1 MKHKMDPKFVSAQRR
16 KARKNMLY
24 KGAAVAPLLMMGIG
38 GMASA
43 HAATVDSSPVDS
55 ASASHSVGDKTN
67 AFGVNVNVPPATPD
81 TPSTP
86 STATPDAPSTPSTAT
101 PDAPSTPA
109 TPDAPSTPAT
119 PDAPSIPSGT
129 DDAEAWISA
138 IGSLISSFDWG
149 QGGAPSDS
157 CPGGDCGG
165 AEGSCPGGDCGA
177 AAGAGAAGAGAVA
190 DSSCPGGDCGDISQG
205 WDSYGSYTDAFA
217 PVYA

>member
-81 TPSTP
+81 
-86 STATPDAPSTPSTAT
+86 APSTPSTT
-101 PDAPSTPA
+101 

-177 AAGAGAAGAGAVA
+177 AAGAGAGAVA